1 MPKFEPRN
9 SELSILTFREGLLSS
24 IAHDLLLRPTRFWI
38 DVRDD
43 KSAVSVWVD
52 AASIRVVC
60 AMKDG
65 VEAHHLLN
73 ARDKTKI
80 EETIHKTVLETS
92 RYPDIRFESTSIS
105 GNGPYTVA
113 GTLKLHGFSQA
124 ATAIVLHADG
134 KFAGEATVH
143 QPDYGI
149 TPYSAMMGTLKVAP
163 NVRIRV
169 QIPEG
174 PIA

>member
-9 SELSILTFREGLLSS
+9 SDLAILTFKEGLLSA

-73 ARDKTKI
+73 ARDKAKI
-80 EETIHKTVLETS
+80 EETLQKTVLETS
-92 RYPDIRFESTSIS
+92 RYPEIRFESTSVS
-105 GNGPYTVA
+105 GNGPYTVT
-113 GTLKLHGFSQA
+113 GTLKLHGHSQVA
-124 ATAIVLHADG
+124 SAIVMQTDG
-134 KFAGEATVH
+134 KFAGEVTLH

-149 TPYSAMMGTLKVAP
+149 TPYSAMMGSLKVAP